1 VRWNRNRKETDE
13 EEAKGETHSTLAF
26 SVTFFRVGVSTLHG
40 PHQLLHCP
48 PTIEMSRVEEE
59 EAMRGKRGDGRRTTM
74 QKEIKRGVMY
84 QQLSGGCGSRIGLY
98 IVCLKRKRKEEEE
111 EEDGIETHVA

>member
-1 VRWNRNRKETDE
+1 
-13 EEAKGETHSTLAF
+13 
-26 SVTFFRVGVSTLHG
+26 
-40 PHQLLHCP
+40 
-48 PTIEMSRVEEE
+48 
-59 EAMRGKRGDGRRTTM
+59 
-74 QKEIKRGVMY
+74 MY

>member
-1 VRWNRNRKETDE
+1 MNRNRKETDE

-59 EAMRGKRGDGRRTTM
+59 EAMRGRRDDDEERRCRKKQGKVSCISSCLVDVDRGSDC
-74 QKEIKRGVMY
+74 I
-84 QQLSGGCGSRIGLY
+84 
-98 IVCLKRKRKEEEE
+98 
-111 EEDGIETHVA
+111 